1 MAFQLP
7 QRAVASVRKLQRRA
21 RDPGVKPGGEPMS
34 QPQFEHLFSPLQ
46 VGPMR
51 VPNRICETTNSIWAS
66 RSGGFIDDAFIAHHV
81 GKARGGTGWIG
92 GETWLLNAP
101 LPPEAPD
108 EFLLRRV
115 SFTTRGALYQAPGFV
130 EGAARFCDE
139 VRRAGAVAVIQ
150 FSQFSCAMAPSSVP
164 VSEANDFVPHAMTED
179 EVDAYINIYADAAA
193 VAKAAGADG
202 VEIHCSHDSLPQ
214 SFLSPALNLRTD
226 RWGGGP
232 TERIRFVI
240 ETLERVRKRIGT
252 SIALGI
258 RLNGQEFRQGGY
270 DHLEMR
276 EMSYAIGETG
286 LLDFVNLDV
295 GHSWGPHSYVP
306 PSFYSPAEY
315 REVGKAARA
324 DLDSKIKII
333 FAGRVN
339 DPVVAEELLK
349 GEYCDLVGMARAGI
363 ADPEFAN
370 KAREGRLIEIRRCIA
385 CNRCIQEANDS
396 DLPDGLVKPTCSVN
410 PVVGNEL
417 EWQEKFRP
425 AETPK
430 RVLVVGGG
438 VAGAEAARIAAMRG
452 HRVTVLEQGKRLGGQ
467 LLIAAK
473 APGRDSFEDQVY
485 FEENALARL
494 GVEVRLNTQADS
506 EAIRALAPETIVIA
520 TGALPRL
527 PENIPGIRLPHVVQG
542 WDVLLGKASTGA
554 RVVLVSQEDGF
565 ETLNVAEYLAERG
578 KQVTIY
584 HKSPSVGLTTGR
596 YSMGAVLSRLE
607 QHEIVVHPNRRLAEV
622 RPDGL
627 TFVSAFGGKP
637 YRTEGY
643 DTVVLVYGAVPN
655 GALYE
660 RLRAE
665 GTNCPLYIAGAAWT
679 PRRIAEATQHGARIG
694 LII

>member
-1 MAFQLP
+1 
-7 QRAVASVRKLQRRA
+7 
-21 RDPGVKPGGEPMS
+21 MS
-34 QPQFEHLFSPLQ
+34 KTQFEHLFTPLQ

-51 VPNRICETTNSIWAS
+51 VPNRIVETTNSIWAS

-92 GETWLLNAP
+92 GETWILNSP

-139 VRRAGAVAVIQ
+139 VHRAGAVAVFQ
-150 FSQFSCAMAPSSVP
+150 FSQFSCALAASSVP
-164 VSEANDFVPHAMTED
+164 VSETNDFVPHAMTED
-179 EVDAYINIYADAAA
+179 EIDAYINIYADAAA
-193 VAKAAGADG
+193 VAKEAGADG
-202 VEIHCSHDSLPQ
+202 IEVHCSHDSLPQ
-214 SFLSPALNLRTD
+214 NFLSPALNLRTD

-232 TERIRFVI
+232 AERVRFVV
-240 ETLERVRKRIGT
+240 ETLERVRKRVGT
-252 SIALGI
+252 SLALGI

-270 DHLEMR
+270 GHLEMR
-276 EMSYAIGETG
+276 EMTYAIGETG
-286 LLDFVNLDV
+286 LLDYVSLDV

-306 PSFYSPAEY
+306 PSFYSPGEY

-324 DLDSKIKII
+324 DLDSSIKVL
-333 FAGRVN
+333 FAGRIN

-349 GEYCDLVGMARAGI
+349 GNYCDLVGMARAGI

-370 KAREGRLIEIRRCIA
+370 KAREGRLLEIRRCIA

-396 DLPDGLVKPTCSVN
+396 DRPDSLVRPTCSVN

-417 EWQEKFRP
+417 EWQANFHP
-425 AETPK
+425 AERPK
-430 RVLVVGGG
+430 CVVVVGGG
-438 VAGAEAARIAAMRG
+438 VAGCEAARVAAMRG
-452 HRVTVLEQGKRLGGQ
+452 HKVVLFEQGKRLGGQ

-494 GVEVRLNTQADS
+494 GVEVRLETCADS
-506 EAIRALAPETIVIA
+506 DTIRALAPEAVVIA
-520 TGALPRL
+520 TGARPRV
-527 PENIPGIRLPHVVQG
+527 PENIPGIGLGHVVQG
-542 WDVLLGKASTGA
+542 WDVLLGRADTGV
-554 RVVLVSQEDGF
+554 RVALVSQEDGF

-578 KQVTIY
+578 RHVTIF

-607 QHEIVVHPNRRLAEV
+607 QREIQVYPNRRLAEV
-622 RPDGL
+622 RSDGL
-627 TFVSAFGGKP
+627 TFVSSFGGKT
-637 YRTEGY
+637 YQAEGF
-643 DTVVLVYGAVPN
+643 DTVVLVYGAVPDA
-655 GALYE
+655 ALYE
-660 RLRAE
+660 QLRAE
-665 GTNCPLYIAGAAWT
+665 GAIGSLYIAGAAWT
-679 PRRIAEATQHGARIG
+679 PRRIAEATQHGASIG
-694 LII
+694 LVI

>member
-1 MAFQLP
+1 
-7 QRAVASVRKLQRRA
+7 
-21 RDPGVKPGGEPMS
+21 MS
-34 QPQFEHLFSPLQ
+34 KQQFEHLFSPLQ

-51 VPNRICETTNSIWAS
+51 VPNRIVETTNSIWAS
-66 RSGGFIDDAFIAHHV
+66 RSGGLLDDAFIAHHV

-92 GETWLLNAP
+92 GETWLLNSP

-108 EFLLRRV
+108 ELLLRRV
-115 SFTTRGALYQAPGFV
+115 SFTTREALYQAPAFL
-130 EGAARFCDE
+130 EGATRYVEE
-139 VRRAGAVAVIQ
+139 VHKAGAVAVFQ
-150 FSQFSCAMAPSSVP
+150 FSLFSCALAPSSVP
-164 VSEANDFVPHAMTED
+164 VSEANDFVPHAMTEG
-179 EVDAYINIYADAAA
+179 EIDAYIDIYADAAA
-193 VAKAAGADG
+193 VAKATGADG

-214 SFLSPALNLRTD
+214 SFMSPALNLRTD

-232 TERIRFVI
+232 AERVRFII
-240 ETLERVRKRIGT
+240 EILERVRKRIGT
-252 SIALGI
+252 GLALGV

-276 EMSYAIGETG
+276 EMTYTIAETG
-286 LLDFVNLDV
+286 LLNYVNLDV

-306 PSFYSPAEY
+306 PSFYGPAEY
-315 REVGKAARA
+315 REVGRAARA
-324 DLDSKIKII
+324 DLDSSIKVI
-333 FAGRVN
+333 FAGRIN

-349 GEYCDLVGMARAGI
+349 GNYCDLVGMARAGI

-370 KAREGRLIEIRRCIA
+370 KAREGRLMEIRRCIG

-396 DLPDGLVKPTCSVN
+396 DLPDSLVKPTCSVN

-417 EWQEKFRP
+417 EWREKFRP
-425 AETPK
+425 ADKPK
-430 RVLVVGGG
+430 RLLVVGGG

-485 FEENALARL
+485 FEENALDRL
-494 GVEVRLNTQADS
+494 GVEVRLETRADR
-506 EAIRALAPETIVIA
+506 ETIRVLAPEALVIA

-527 PENIPGIRLPHVVQG
+527 PEGIPGIHLEHVVQG
-542 WDVLLGKASTGA
+542 WDVLLGKADTGERIA
-554 RVVLVSQEDGF
+554 LVSQEDGF

-578 KQVTIY
+578 KQVTIF
-584 HKSPSVGLTTGR
+584 HKSPSVGLATGR

-607 QHEIVVHPNRRLAEV
+607 HREIMVHSNRRLAEV
-622 RPDGL
+622 RSGEL
-627 TFVSAFGGKP
+627 VFVSSFGGKI
-637 YRTEGY
+637 YRIEGF

-655 GALYE
+655 GRLYE
-660 RLRAE
+660 ELRAE
-665 GTNCPLYIAGAAWT
+665 EPNICPLYIAGAAWT

-694 LII
+694 LTI